1 MTFEKEST
9 LYWNTYIA
17 SNGNFMTRSMTE
29 NRKRS
34 REDEA
39 CEFMPLSKRINNLHI
54 NNSLANSNLLSQT
67 SLESSHT
74 IHGDNCIPSPGSST
88 DSDRR
93 PSYDPGLNSSES
105 NYYHENKLLFELHLE
120 RIQRTGQ
127 QFPF

>member
-1 MTFEKEST
+1 MS
-9 LYWNTYIA
+9 
-17 SNGNFMTRSMTE
+17 E
-29 NRKRS
+29 NRKRL

-54 NNSLANSNLLSQT
+54 NNNLTNSNIISQT
-67 SLESSHT
+67 ESSQSLYVESS
-74 IHGDNCIPSPGSST
+74 CIPSPGSST

-93 PSYDPGLNSSES
+93 PSYDPGLSSS
-105 NYYHENKLLFELHLE
+105 QSSYYYDNKLLFELHLE